1 MPQQTGSG
9 KTHTMQ
15 GSGLGDMRGIIPRA
29 IERVGEYKA
38 ELEAQG
44 WKYEMRVS
52 FLEIYNETIRDLL
65 RDEEIGEKKHE
76 IKVNPDG
83 SRLVTD
89 LSIVPLEPTD
99 KQAVEDV
106 MNKAAKYR
114 TVKSTNMNDV
124 SSRSHSVFTLHLT
137 AVHAESNQE
146 LKGMLNLCDL
156 AGSERLKRSGVS
168 GDEAKEAVAINKSL
182 SALTSVF
189 VSLGS
194 KSGHVPYRDTKLTW
208 LLQPSLSGDG
218 KTLMF
223 CNLSPT
229 DESSQESLSSLRFAS
244 QVNQVELGRAKKSI
258 SSVGSESGG
267 GSTPASRRSSQN
279 SKTPPRRA
287 GSSASL
293 TSPPVSSRLTQPTS
307 SSAKK

>member
-1 MPQQTGSG
+1 
-9 KTHTMQ
+9 
-15 GSGLGDMRGIIPRA
+15 
-29 IERVGEYKA
+29 
-38 ELEAQG
+38 
-44 WKYEMRVS
+44 
-52 FLEIYNETIRDLL
+52 
-65 RDEEIGEKKHE
+65 
-76 IKVNPDG
+76 
-83 SRLVTD
+83 
-89 LSIVPLEPTD
+89 
-99 KQAVEDV
+99 
-106 MNKAAKYR
+106 
-114 TVKSTNMNDV
+114 
-124 SSRSHSVFTLHLT
+124 
-137 AVHAESNQE
+137 
-146 LKGMLNLCDL
+146 MLNLCDL

-194 KSGHVPYRDTKLTW
+194 KSGHVPYRDNKLTW